1 MNKYRMIKK
10 GSRHRIT
17 VYVNTDDTRFVMQ
30 FVAALMDMGYT
41 QVGYLRYVWNVV
53 FGK

>member
-1 MNKYRMIKK
+1 MIKK

-17 VYVNTDDTRFVMQ
+17 VYVNNDDTRFVMQ

-41 QVGYLRYVWNVV
+41 QVNLARFFWNILS
-53 FGK
+53 GK